1 MVYILINSSF
11 CYGIGA
17 HMNDLIVEK
26 NIILIYMAFK
36 NHYNYD
42 KLIKNTNFNENLSI
56 KFYPYKKTTIKNNLP
71 IKTFKIS

>member
-1 MVYILINSSF
+1 
-11 CYGIGA
+11 
-17 HMNDLIVEK
+17 
-26 NIILIYMAFK
+26 MAFK

-42 KLIKNTNFNENLSI
+42 KLIKNTKFNEKLSI